1 MSSRRQDEL
10 SALGQAVQRLREE
23 RALSVR
29 ELADSSG
36 LSVLALESLERG
48 ALDPTFALLV
58 ELARCLD
65 VRPAAIFERA
75 QQIAEREREA

>member
-10 SALGQAVQRLREE
+10 SALGQAIQRLREE
-23 RALSVR
+23 RGVSVR
-29 ELADSSG
+29 ELADASR
-36 LSVLALESLERG
+36 LSVVALESLERG

-58 ELARCLD
+58 EISRCLQ

-75 QQIAEREREA
+75 QQIAERESEA